1 MRPKQPA
8 EIAGLFLL
16 LALLLF
22 SFFYKL
28 SLQPVYMWDEARR
41 ANDSLQVLLQGDW
54 VIDYYDDNPSTRG
67 TKSPILLWLQAASL
81 SVFGVNQWA
90 LRFPNAAISVCIGLL
105 LWVFSYRF
113 FKSGAMGVLA
123 GAVFASTLA
132 LVLNHA
138 GRTADYDI
146 FLTLFTTLYTL
157 CFFVYCHNLQN
168 KWLCW
173 FWLFLTLAVLIKGVA
188 GFFFIPGFVIYALV
202 QKNFKTLLYNKW
214 LYAGCLFL
222 IAVVASYYALREWH
236 APGFLEAV
244 YGNELGGR
252 YLQEL
257 EQNGQPH
264 LYYFRNFWWRYPFWL
279 YLLLPAFL
287 VGFFAPSAKAKAFS
301 RFTAILSITYL
312 LIISSSK
319 TKLQWYD
326 VPLYPLLALQIG
338 WLLYFGWL
346 WLQQQWLITASNAVK
361 IALGG
366 SLFALLFA
374 TPFRLIHQHITTL
387 DHYSSDHEQALF
399 LQQAIRQ
406 KKRPE

>member
-81 SVFGVNQWA
+81 SVFGVNEWA
-90 LRFPNAAISVCIGLL
+90 LRFPNAATSVCIGLL

-157 CFFVYCHNLQN
+157 CFFVYCHNLR
-168 KWLCW
+168 
-173 FWLFLTLAVLIKGVA
+173 
-188 GFFFIPGFVIYALV
+188 
-202 QKNFKTLLYNKW
+202 
-214 LYAGCLFL
+214 
-222 IAVVASYYALREWH
+222 S
-236 APGFLEAV
+236 
-244 YGNELGGR
+244 
-252 YLQEL
+252 
-257 EQNGQPH
+257 
-264 LYYFRNFWWRYPFWL
+264 
-279 YLLLPAFL
+279 
-287 VGFFAPSAKAKAFS
+287 
-301 RFTAILSITYL
+301 
-312 LIISSSK
+312 
-319 TKLQWYD
+319 
-326 VPLYPLLALQIG
+326 
-338 WLLYFGWL
+338 
-346 WLQQQWLITASNAVK
+346 TASC
-361 IALGG
+361 G
-366 SLFALLFA
+366 
-374 TPFRLIHQHITTL
+374 
-387 DHYSSDHEQALF
+387 
-399 LQQAIRQ
+399 
-406 KKRPE
+406 